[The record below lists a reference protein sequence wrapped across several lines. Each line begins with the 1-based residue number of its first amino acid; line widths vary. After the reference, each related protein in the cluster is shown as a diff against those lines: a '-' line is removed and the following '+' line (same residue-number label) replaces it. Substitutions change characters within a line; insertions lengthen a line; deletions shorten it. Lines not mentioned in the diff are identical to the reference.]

1 VGIVLG
7 PNRYGKAESRVVR
20 IVRDTPRHE
29 IRDLNVSTALRGDFA
44 AAHTDGDQSQVLP
57 TDTQKNTAFAYAKK
71 HGVSSPADYALALG
85 GRLLA
90 ATPAATG
97 ATIAVE
103 EYAWDRIEVDGAG
116 HDHAFVRRGG
126 EVRTTRVDVGEDG
139 TVVVSGLQDLV
150 VLKST
155 GSEFTGFLRD
165 EYTTLPDADDRI
177 LATALRAEW
186 TYRPGQ
192 QPDWNATYDAVRAL
206 LLATFA
212 TTYSRA
218 LQETLYAMG
227 AAVLEAHDAIAEI
240 SFVAPN
246 KHHFL
251 VDLAPFGLDNPGEVF
266 VAADR
271 PYGLIEAT
279 VTREDGLAAFNAM
292 ERDEAHAR
300 ARVWLDV
307 PRWADDVLAGRPY
320 ADVGRLEAAMVAAS
334 ATISDTELEQALAR
348 HPRIGERAD
357 AAQHDAEHS
366 TREQSGVDRADAD
379 VVRQL
384 EEGNRAYEERFGR
397 VFIVRAA
404 GRSGPEILDHLR
416 HRLDN
421 TDELERAATIDQ
433 LTQIAVLRMKEALS

>member
-1 VGIVLG
+1 MGIVLG
-7 PNRYGKAESRVVR
+7 PNSYGKAETRVVR

-44 AAHTDGDQSQVLP
+44 AAHTDGDQANVLP
-57 TDTQKNTAFAYAKK
+57 TDTQKNTAFAYARK
-71 HGVSSPADYALALG
+71 HGVTSPEDYALALG

-97 ATIAVE
+97 ATIMVE
-103 EYAWDRIEVDGAG
+103 EFAWDRIQVDGAA

-126 EVRTTRVDVGEDG
+126 EVRTTRVDVTADRA
-139 TVVVSGLQDLV
+139 VVVSGLHDLV

-155 GSEFTGFLRD
+155 GSEFKGFLRD
-165 EYTTLPDADDRI
+165 EFTTLPDADDRI

-186 TYRPGQ
+186 TYARATDV
-192 QPDWNATYDAVRAL
+192 DWDATYAAVRAL

-227 AAVLEAHDAIAEI
+227 RAVLEAREEVGEI
-240 SFVAPN
+240 SFSAPN

-279 VTREDGLAAFNAM
+279 VLREETR
-292 ERDEAHAR
+292 
-300 ARVWLDV
+300 
-307 PRWADDVLAGRPY
+307 
-320 ADVGRLEAAMVAAS
+320 
-334 ATISDTELEQALAR
+334 
-348 HPRIGERAD
+348 
-357 AAQHDAEHS
+357 
-366 TREQSGVDRADAD
+366 
-379 VVRQL
+379 
-384 EEGNRAYEERFGR
+384 
-397 VFIVRAA
+397 
-404 GRSGPEILDHLR
+404 
-416 HRLDN
+416 
-421 TDELERAATIDQ
+421 
-433 LTQIAVLRMKEALS
+433 